1 MLENVLPVDELRSL
15 ARAKARS
22 YAFKSVHPKLVEEEV
37 GKGWEVQKKNKISV
51 RLRRQKSHGI
61 QLEDRVWM
69 LIYRMQFSYL
79 SAAGGARLRLD
90 PKTPEGPKTQVDV
103 VGIEDELALAIECK
117 SQERHGKRPQFQEEL
132 AKLVQVRERFARTSS
147 DQFKS
152 PHKRQTALLFF
163 VSNVELTKSDK
174 ERAQEAN
181 VHLFDERDLDY
192 YEKLT
197 AHIGPAAKYQ
207 FFADML
213 PGKTV
218 PGLAI
223 RVPCVR
229 TRIGAFNCYTFPI
242 SPEYLLK
249 ISYVSHRSKGRA
261 SDVHT
266 YQRMLAKARL
276 TKIRQYISEAGVFPT
291 NIVVNL
297 ETKRLTFQRIK
308 QEHQKAEQDES
319 GILGWL
325 DLRPTYKSAWIIDG
339 QHRLFAYSGHPR
351 AKTSHL
357 SVLAFE
363 GLPASKQAQLFIDI
377 NAKQKSV
384 KQSLLQELF
393 AELHWDAE
401 KANIRVQAIISKAIQ
416 VLDADKD
423 SPLYSRIQTADATKD
438 ARRCISLTSVF
449 GAVEK
454 SAFHIVKMKK
464 DEVVE
469 YGPLWAGETQVTLD
483 RTVYIL
489 KGWLN
494 ELRTYCA
501 AWWDLGAAEG
511 GGLAMNDG
519 ITACIAILR
528 SAFDHLER
536 KGVKL
541 LHMDNEDLLEV
552 VKPYAVLLGRH
563 LGSYTPEQRKGFR
576 DLRGV
581 QGQTARKY
589 RCQQAIREKLRDF
602 NPPGLDEFMEREK
615 EQTNLRAKEVLDHIE
630 KTLKRVVLEELKR
643 EYGENENEWWL
654 LGVPKK
660 VRVEVGQRF
669 ENDDGKR
676 GTKEAYFE
684 LIDYRR
690 IALER
695 WELLG
700 PIFGYGS
707 SGNKDKKTKWMVDV
721 NDLRNLVSHVSSGV
735 TLSVEQVAE
744 LEQRER
750 WLESQIA
757 GMAKETPEGGSAD
770 SVDEPSEDAENGL
783 ASRE

>member
-1 MLENVLPVDELRSL
+1 MLENIFPASELRSI

-22 YAFKSVHPKLVEEEV
+22 YSVKSVHPKLVEEEV
-37 GKGWEVQKKNKISV
+37 RKGWEVAKSNRTSV
-51 RLRRQKSHGI
+51 RLRREKAHGV

-69 LIYRMQFSYL
+69 LLYRMQFGFL
-79 SAAGGARLRLD
+79 SGTGGARLLLES
-90 PKTPEGPKTQVDV
+90 KAPEGPRTQIDV
-103 VGIEDELALAIECK
+103 VGIEDELALAVECK
-117 SQERHGKRPQFQEEL
+117 SQEKFAKRSQFQEEL
-132 AKLVQVRERFARTSS
+132 AKLAQIREKFIRASS
-147 DQFKS
+147 EQHKG
-152 PHKRQTALLFF
+152 PHKRQAALLFF
-163 VSNVELTKSDK
+163 VSNIDLSKNDK
-174 ERAQEAN
+174 ERAKDAN
-181 VHLFDERDLDY
+181 VNVFDEKDLDY

-213 PGKTV
+213 PGKSV

-249 ISYVSHRSKGRA
+249 ISYVSHRSKGKA

-276 TKIRQYISEAGVFPT
+276 NKIRQYISEAGVFPT

-297 ETKRLTFQRIK
+297 DKKRLNFQRIK
-308 QEHQKAEQDES
+308 QEHQKEEQDDS

-325 DLRPTYKSAWIIDG
+325 DIRPSYKSAWIIDG

-401 KANIRVQAIISKAIQ
+401 KAHIRVQAIISKAIQ
-416 VLDADKD
+416 ILDAAKD
-423 SPLYSRIQTADATKD
+423 SPLNDRIQTADATKD
-438 ARRCISLTSVF
+438 TRRCISLTSVF
-449 GAVEK
+449 SALEK
-454 SAFHIVKMKK
+454 GGFHIIKMKK
-464 DEVVE
+464 EEVLE
-469 YGPLWAGETQVTLD
+469 YGPLWQGDTEHTLD

-489 KGWLN
+489 KGWLG
-494 ELRTYCA
+494 EIRKYCTE
-501 AWWDLGAAEG
+501 WWDLGAAEG

-519 ITACIAILR
+519 ITACIAVLR
-528 SAFDHLER
+528 NVFEHLEG
-536 KGVKL
+536 KNVKL
-541 LHMDNEDLLEV
+541 LHMDNEDFLEAV
-552 VKPYAVLLGRH
+552 SPYAAILGKYFGGLSLEH
-563 LGSYTPEQRKGFR
+563 RKGFR

-589 RCQQAIREKLRDF
+589 RCQQAIQEKMKDF
-602 NPPGLDEFMEREK
+602 NPPGLTEFLQREK
-615 EQTNLRAKEVLDHIE
+615 EQTNLRAKEVLDRIE
-630 KTLKRVVLEELKR
+630 KSLQRVVLEELKR
-643 EYGENENEWWL
+643 EYGESENEWWL

-690 IALER
+690 IALDR
-695 WELLG
+695 WELFGSIL
-700 PIFGYGS
+700 GYGTT
-707 SGNKDKKTKWMVDV
+707 GNKEKKTKWMVDV
-721 NDLRNLVSHVSSGV
+721 NDLRNLVSHPSSGA
-735 TLSVEQVAE
+735 TLSVEQLAE
-744 LEQRER
+744 IEQRER
-750 WLESQIA
+750 WLDAQIA
-757 GMAKETPEGGSAD
+757 GMAREPTEVALSDDETT
-770 SVDEPSEDAENGL
+770 EDAEADL
-783 ASRE
+783 SK